1 MTTTQEKQE
10 KIALEMAASASKGA
24 LVEKIVF
31 AGVPILFS
39 CVVYLMNALGQR
51 PFAEVNEIISAI
63 KVQGEQIVAEA
74 KDAIDGTE
82 PEETVQ

>member
-1 MTTTQEKQE
+1 MENLPIDIKLTLAQWN
-10 KIALEMAASASKGA
+10 
-24 LVEKIVF
+24 LV
-31 AGVPILFS
+31 L
-39 CVVYLMNALGQR
+39 NALGQR

-63 KVQGEQIVAEA
+63 KAQGEQVVAEA

>member
-1 MTTTQEKQE
+1 MENLPITIKLTLAQWN
-10 KIALEMAASASKGA
+10 
-24 LVEKIVF
+24 LV
-31 AGVPILFS
+31 L
-39 CVVYLMNALGQR
+39 NALGQR

-63 KVQGEQIVAEA
+63 KVQGEQVVAEA

>member
-1 MTTTQEKQE
+1 MENLPIDIKLTLGQWN
-10 KIALEMAASASKGA
+10 
-24 LVEKIVF
+24 LV
-31 AGVPILFS
+31 L
-39 CVVYLMNALGQR
+39 NALGQR